1 MILRRFYGFGG
12 FLYVLYKII
21 VLRAFFNRLGVSGF
35 GFHFRG
41 FLYGFR
47 GRFFGFIGVRGFF
60 VASL

>member
-1 MILRRFYGFGG
+1 MILRRFYGFNG
-12 FLYVLYKII
+12 FLYGFIKII
-21 VLRAFFNRLGVSGF
+21 VFKAFLIVSGVSGF